1 MNEELIEWSLIDNC
15 SFFPKRYLKRVL
27 PFLNSKIYYVEYAP
41 VKIWFALIFGLL
53 VLFFLAEV
61 AAVSMITTSESLSE
75 TATLLRSEFQQWA
88 DTGTPS
94 PENRTCQTSTMLCI
108 YCE

>member
-1 MNEELIEWSLIDNC
+1 MI
-15 SFFPKRYLKRVL
+15 
-27 PFLNSKIYYVEYAP
+27 
-41 VKIWFALIFGLL
+41 L

-94 PENRTCQTSTMLCI
+94 PENRTCQTSTNVLNIESKETVAKFLSAI
-108 YCE
+108 YASFLA